1 MQTIVK
7 KMSSEAEIMSTF
19 STFKQLRP
27 QLNEKDFLE
36 KIIRLK
42 KNNGFQYGR
51 VAYLEMENSIK
62 PNSDIVIDGTLPPE
76 QKFYRC

>member
-27 QLNEKDFLE
+27 HLNEKDFLE

-42 KNNGFQYGR
+42 KNNGFQYGI

-76 QKFYRC
+76 HKFYRC